1 MAAIALLANV
11 RHQNL
16 AGVETLISAMR
27 CWEVGMSSVWDAVY
41 NPEPSELE
49 TKVTSYEA
57 RIALLEAENQR
68 LRESAPDLE
77 RTKIAMAMYRG
88 HAVLSWDEAWAGTLL
103 QEQEE

>member
-1 MAAIALLANV
+1 
-11 RHQNL
+11 
-16 AGVETLISAMR
+16 
-27 CWEVGMSSVWDAVY
+27 MSSVWDAVY

-68 LRESAPDLE
+68 LRVALDRYCGQIDRFGTESA
-77 RTKIAMAMYRG
+77 G
-88 HAVLSWDEAWAGTLL
+88 EAL